1 LGLIFCLAIV
11 YGLTFLLDTANVRNS
26 GFVWL
31 ESRFIRLAD
40 RIEIHGLYG
49 SSAIQRRTVL
59 VRKNNVW
66 VIPEG
71 VIDYPVKQI
80 RVEELLRD
88 LSRRKTY
95 PLRSSTTA
103 PERLG
108 LGEGASRIIVRG
120 GAGLPLLE
128 LRIGF
133 TDASGREIYLQKAGQ
148 REIRSGEDI
157 FTIYT
162 DSDPRFWYDLRLFPE
177 LSPAMV
183 QRVHIFPFTA
193 GEAPFTLSRRNNS
206 WINES
211 TGASVP
217 RAEAWLRQVLDAQAE
232 GFAASLDWETAGTM
246 VFELGDGSSRVF
258 RIAYPD
264 AEGNRLAA
272 ISGSAFAYSLSEWT
286 ARRLWTLGE

>member
-1 LGLIFCLAIV
+1 
-11 YGLTFLLDTANVRNS
+11 
-26 GFVWL
+26 VWL

-49 SSAIQRRTVL
+49 NTVL

-66 VIPEG
+66 AIPEG
-71 VIDYPVKQI
+71 VIDYPVKQV

-88 LSRRKTY
+88 LSRRKNY
-95 PLRSSTTA
+95 PIRSSTTE

-120 GAGLPLLE
+120 GAGLPLLD

-133 TDASGREIYLQKAGQ
+133 TDASGRELYLQKAGQ

-162 DSDPRFWYDLRLFPE
+162 DRDPRFWYDLRLFPD
-177 LSPAMV
+177 LTPAMV
-183 QRVHIFPFTA
+183 QRVHIFPFISFSE
-193 GEAPFTLSRRNNS
+193 GEDPFAPFTLSRRNNS

-217 RAEAWLRQVLDAQAE
+217 RAEAWLRQLLDAQAE
-232 GFAASLDWETAGTM
+232 GFAQLTQGANSLDWEAAGTM

-258 RIAYPD
+258 RISPPD
-264 AEGNRLAA
+264 AEGNRIAA
-272 ISGSAFAYSLSEWT
+272 ISGSPFAYSLSDWT
-286 ARRLWTLGE
+286 VRRLWTLGE